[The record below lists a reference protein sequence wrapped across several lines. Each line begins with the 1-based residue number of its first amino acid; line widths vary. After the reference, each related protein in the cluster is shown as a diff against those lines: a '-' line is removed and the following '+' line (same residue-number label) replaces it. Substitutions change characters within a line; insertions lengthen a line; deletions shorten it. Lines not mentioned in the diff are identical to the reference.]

1 MRAEAAL
8 HAGPVGRLVGT
19 RPCEHRQLLRP
30 SVVSRDADGSRQNLP
45 LSSDAGQAATC
56 SGETAAALARP
67 LIHFC
72 ALQRAPA
79 RVFHAIGTRKPV
91 ERVGNARNVFSLWA
105 EQRNFGLRP
114 NTRSWTA
121 TTTGANL
128 G

>member
-8 HAGPVGRLVGT
+8 HAGPVGRLVDT

-79 RVFHAIGTRKPV
+79 LWNTAPAAPTSGWHAELDLRL
-91 ERVGNARNVFSLWA
+91 LWA
-105 EQRNFGLRP
+105 ERENFGLP
-114 NTRSWTA
+114 VNTHW
-121 TTTGANL
+121 G